1 MTLLLRDGLQ
11 QPSKFIVRVDVRTER
26 ALDAWGLFLKWG
38 AGEESSRNEIA
49 EEAAQRSMFPFPET
63 GGKAFPRG
71 RLPYSPLCCHFA
83 DSSQI
88 RYLTQSLILQR
99 ATNGKY
105 Y

>member
-1 MTLLLRDGLQ
+1 MALLVRDGLQ

-63 GGKAFPRG
+63 GGRAFPAAE
-71 RLPYSPLCCHFA
+71 LPTVLWGDNFEA
-83 DSSQI
+83 DIPDDTGVGGQASVV
-88 RYLTQSLILQR
+88 
-99 ATNGKY
+99 
-105 Y
+105 